1 MPSARDL
8 PDEGHQL
15 ADEAAE
21 LLRRIKAKD
30 LKLTTAES
38 CTGGLL
44 SSLFTDIE
52 GLSDTFDRGFVTYS
66 EEAKCDLL
74 GIEPIVLRRHGA
86 VSAETATAMVD
97 GALARSNADIAGA
110 VTGYAGQSGDG
121 GEAGLVHL
129 AVRPKN
135 GQLVHPEC
143 HFGKRRRDEVRH
155 LAARAALET
164 LDKVLG
170 QTAKTAR

>member
-8 PDEGHQL
+8 PDEAHKL

-21 LLRRIKAKD
+21 LLRRIKAKE
-30 LKLTTAES
+30 LTLATAES

-52 GLSDTFDRGFVTYS
+52 GLSNTFDRGFVTYS
-66 EEAKCDLL
+66 EEAKSDLL
-74 GIEPIVLRRHGA
+74 GIEPIILRRHGA

-97 GALARSNADIAGA
+97 GALARSKADIACA
-110 VTGYAGQSGDG
+110 VTGYAGASGDG

-129 AVRPKN
+129 AVRRKN
-135 GQLVHPEC
+135 GQLVHREC
-143 HFGKRRRDEVRH
+143 HFGNRRRDEVRH
-155 LAARAALET
+155 LAARAALEM
-164 LDKVLG
+164 LDEVLE
-170 QTAKTAR
+170 QPAKPAR